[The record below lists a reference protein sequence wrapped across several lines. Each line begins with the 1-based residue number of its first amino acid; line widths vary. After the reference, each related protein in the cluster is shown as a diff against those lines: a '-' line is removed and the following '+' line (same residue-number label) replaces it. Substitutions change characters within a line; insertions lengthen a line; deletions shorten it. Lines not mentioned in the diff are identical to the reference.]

1 MSELREFGKFR
12 LDTQKRQLWFED
24 KIVELPLKS
33 IEVLCVLIET
43 KGVVSKEDLLQRV
56 WQGTFIEE
64 STLSSYIY
72 RLRKMFAE
80 YGESEEIIQTIPK
93 RGYRFNGKLATI
105 LISPSDDAEILP
117 VKQIPSKPNKD
128 QVRNIPEKL
137 KQRKYFAAVLI
148 CLLILIASLG
158 YFFYI
163 AKAKKIDGVKTIAI
177 GKFAS
182 LSDNE
187 EEKVIALGIKEKIL
201 LNLGNLKEL
210 QVQNINFDENDFDKI
225 KNAEAVLLG
234 TVQKNNDQIRVNLR
248 LLRTSDKKQLWAS
261 SFDEK
266 QDGLFKLQDE
276 ISQRITNSLAVNLT
290 KLDTERIYKRPTDN
304 KDAYDQYLQ
313 GRYFFGQRGVL
324 YSISLKKAGD
334 FFEKAIELDPNFAEA
349 YVGLANVINLLTD
362 QSNNTNPKFDEDYQ
376 KSQQLISKALSI
388 NPNLGEAY
396 AAQGWIQQ
404 RYEWNFADA
413 EKSYLK
419 AIELN
424 PSLTDAYHWLSVTYR
439 VQKKTE
445 LGLEYAKKA
454 VEIEPTQASA
464 LENLA
469 TAYYYN
475 GQCEKTLEIADR
487 ADAYLT
493 DLSVR
498 NVNRG
503 LHLGY
508 CGKCDEAIPLL
519 EEVKVKNPTS
529 SRMLNGL
536 SYCYSSKNQTE
547 KVNEIINSL
556 DAKKESGQSVLARL
570 FIYANQGE
578 KEKAIQLLNKYYKT
592 KDYRLSLINVHPA
605 LKPIQSEPRFKEIVR
620 ELNLEK

>member
-12 LDTQKRQLWFED
+12 LDTEKKQLWFEE

-33 IEVLCVLIET
+33 IEVLSVLIET
-43 KGVVSKEDLLQRV
+43 KEVVTKEELLQSIWKGV
-56 WQGTFIEE
+56 FIEE

-93 RGYRFNGKLATI
+93 RGYRFNGKATTI
-105 LISPSDDAEILP
+105 LPSPVNDSEIQS
-117 VKQIPSKPNKD
+117 VKQSSAGQIKQVSLKPTRKNYLIPIS
-128 QVRNIPEKL
+128 V
-137 KQRKYFAAVLI
+137 
-148 CLLILIASLG
+148 CLLILITTLG
-158 YFFYI
+158 YFLY
-163 AKAKKIDGVKTIAI
+163 KSRTEKIDGVKTIAI
-177 GKFAS
+177 GKFNS

-210 QVQNINFDENDFDKI
+210 QVQNINFDEIDFEKI

-234 TVQKNNDQIRVNLR
+234 TVQKNNTQIRVNLR
-248 LLRTSDKKQLWAS
+248 LLKASDKQQLWAA
-261 SFDEK
+261 SFDAQ

-276 ISQRITNSLAVNLT
+276 ISQKINNSLSVKLT
-290 KLDTERIYKRPTDN
+290 KLDTERIYKRPTNN

-324 YSISLKKAGD
+324 YSSSLEKAKG
-334 FFEKAIELDPNFAEA
+334 FFEKAIGLDPNFAEA
-349 YVGLANVINLLTD
+349 YVGLANVINLQTD
-362 QSNNTNPKFDEDYQ
+362 QLNNSNPKFDEDYQ
-376 KSQQLISKALSI
+376 KSQQFISKALSI
-388 NPNLGEAY
+388 DPNLGEAY
-396 AAQGWIQQ
+396 AARGWIQQ
-404 RYEWNFADA
+404 RYEWNFAEA

-439 VQKKTE
+439 IQKKQE

-475 GQCEKTLEIADR
+475 GQCEKTLETSSR
-487 ADAYLT
+487 ANAYLT
-493 DLSVR
+493 DLAVR

-503 LHLGY
+503 IHLSY
-508 CGKCDEAIPLL
+508 CGKCDESIPLL
-519 EEVKVKNPTS
+519 EEVRQKNPNS
-529 SRMLNGL
+529 SRMYYGL
-536 SYCYSSKNQTE
+536 GYCYSSKNQIE
-547 KVNEIINSL
+547 KINEIINL
-556 DAKKESGQSVLARL
+556 LEANPDSGQSVFARL
-570 FIYANQGE
+570 IIYSNLGE
-578 KEKAIQLLNKYYKT
+578 KEKAIELLNRYYKT
-592 KDYRLSLINVHPA
+592 KDYRLSLLNVHPA
-605 LKPIQSEPRFKEIVR
+605 LKQIQSDPRFKEIMR